1 MLDHVPAWLGKALRS
16 VRAGADKLTI
26 AHPAIGTGLT
36 ALDLS
41 SPAFADG
48 EDLPVRFTT
57 DGAGVSPPLAWG
69 PVPVGTTRLALIVE
83 DADAPT
89 PNPIVHAIV
98 WNIDP
103 AAGGLDEGAIDAD
116 AAPPAGGTVGR
127 NSYAGT
133 AWLPPDPP
141 TGHGLHRYVFQLF
154 ALGES
159 ASPDTDADAVLGR
172 GKFVEALA
180 GHVLAA
186 GVLTATYARG
196 DAVRVE

>member
-16 VRAGADKLTI
+16 VRAGADALTI
-26 AHPAIGTGLT
+26 ADPAIGSGTT

-41 SPAFADG
+41 SPAFDDG
-48 EDLPVRFTT
+48 ERLPVRFTA

-69 PVPVGTTRLALIVE
+69 AVPAGTSRLALIVE

-89 PNPIVHAIV
+89 PSPIVHAIV
-98 WNIDP
+98 WGIDP
-103 AAGGLDEGAIDAD
+103 ASAGLDEGALNTDGLS
-116 AAPPAGGTVGR
+116 PAGGTVGR

-154 ALGES
+154 ALGGG
-159 ASPDTDADAVLGR
+159 ASVDADAVLGR
-172 GKFVEALA
+172 GKLVDAMA

-196 DAVRVE
+196 DAVRVK